1 MKNLSKISNGVSEKQ
16 ISYNEAYEELQTI
29 LEDIKERNV
38 DVDKLAAKVKRAR
51 ELINLCEERIKKAE
65 MEIEEIVKSS
75 PEKSRN

>member
-1 MKNLSKISNGVSEKQ
+1 MSEKQ
-16 ISYNEAYEELQTI
+16 ISYNEAYDELQTI

-51 ELINLCEERIKKAE
+51 ELINFCEGRIKKAE

-75 PEKSRN
+75 PEKPKN

>member
-16 ISYNEAYEELQTI
+16 ISYNEAYEEFQTI

-65 MEIEEIVKSS
+65 MEIEEIIKSS
-75 PEKSRN
+75 SEKPKN

>member
-1 MKNLSKISNGVSEKQ
+1 MSEKQ
-16 ISYNEAYEELQTI
+16 ISYNEAYEELQAI

-75 PEKSRN
+75 PDKPKD

>member
-1 MKNLSKISNGVSEKQ
+1 MKNSSRISNGVSEKQ

-65 MEIEEIVKSS
+65 MEIEEIIKSS
-75 PEKSRN
+75 PEEKK

>member
-1 MKNLSKISNGVSEKQ
+1 MNEKQ
-16 ISYNEAYEELQTI
+16 ISYNEAYEELQSI

-75 PEKSRN
+75 PDKLKD

>member
-1 MKNLSKISNGVSEKQ
+1 MNEKQ
-16 ISYNEAYEELQTI
+16 ISYNEAYEELQSI

-65 MEIEEIVKSS
+65 MEIEEIIKSFQ
-75 PEKSRN
+75 EDKS

>member
-1 MKNLSKISNGVSEKQ
+1 MSEKQ

-51 ELINLCEERIKKAE
+51 ELITLCEGRIKKAE

-75 PEKSRN
+75 SEEKK

>member
-1 MKNLSKISNGVSEKQ
+1 MSEKQ

-29 LEDIKERNV
+29 LEDIKERNI

-65 MEIEEIVKSS
+65 MEIEEIIKSS
-75 PEKSRN
+75 SEKPKN

>member
-1 MKNLSKISNGVSEKQ
+1 MSEKQ
-16 ISYNEAYEELQTI
+16 ISYNEAYEEFQTI

-65 MEIEEIVKSS
+65 MEIEEIIKSFQ
-75 PEKSRN
+75 EDKS

>member
-1 MKNLSKISNGVSEKQ
+1 MKNLSKIFNGVSEKQ

-65 MEIEEIVKSS
+65 VEIEEIVKSS
-75 PEKSRN
+75 PESSKN

>member
-1 MKNLSKISNGVSEKQ
+1 MSEKQ

-65 MEIEEIVKSS
+65 TEIEEIVKSS
-75 PEKSRN
+75 SNET

>member
-1 MKNLSKISNGVSEKQ
+1 MSEKQ

-75 PEKSRN
+75 SEEKK

>member
-1 MKNLSKISNGVSEKQ
+1 MSEKQ

-29 LEDIKERNV
+29 LEDRKERNI

-75 PEKSRN
+75 PDKPKD

>member
-1 MKNLSKISNGVSEKQ
+1 MSEKQ

-65 MEIEEIVKSS
+65 MEVEKIIKTSS
-75 PEKSRN
+75 EKN

>member
-1 MKNLSKISNGVSEKQ
+1 MSEKQ
-16 ISYNEAYEELQTI
+16 ISYNEAYDELQTI

-65 MEIEEIVKSS
+65 MEIEEIVKFS
-75 PEKSRN
+75 PENKS

>member
-1 MKNLSKISNGVSEKQ
+1 MNEKQ
-16 ISYNEAYEELQTI
+16 ISYNEAYEELQSI

-75 PEKSRN
+75 PDKPKD

>member
-1 MKNLSKISNGVSEKQ
+1 MNEKQ
-16 ISYNEAYEELQTI
+16 ISYNEAYEELQSI

-65 MEIEEIVKSS
+65 MEIEEVVKSS
-75 PEKSRN
+75 PDKPKD